1 MHNEMID
8 NLDFKLERGAMM
20 CKSSNLKK
28 SAKKSSGFKMPSM
41 PSMPSMSSFSSIFGG
56 FGGSKPKAS
65 AAPEQSSENLYS
77 GVQKYTSARKAVMKE
92 NNVF

>member
-41 PSMPSMSSFSSIFGG
+41 PSMPSFSSIFGG
-56 FGGSKPKAS
+56 FSGSKPKAS